1 VFDRYVCSLKA
12 RAKSNKAKGSY
23 QMQVQVRK
31 LNSNGKP
38 LFKDAPERQSVF
50 AGRLKVV
57 ENRIHK
63 QGRVVITASI
73 IDTIDVNASI
83 LIELY
88 DAVLHMLDYA
98 VETAFRSDTRRL
110 ANGDQLRIALNM
122 ALSVGVSKF
131 WRGFTRGKH
140 RTVEMLHPLPR
151 VARSSGPMKGRHP
164 ISSAN
169 GRPPR

>member
-1 VFDRYVCSLKA
+1 MFNRYGSSLRA

-63 QGRVVITASI
+63 QGRVVITASV

-88 DAVLHMLDYA
+88 DAVLLWADGKKM
-98 VETAFRSDTRRL
+98 R
-110 ANGDQLRIALNM
+110 M
-122 ALSVGVSKF
+122 
-131 WRGFTRGKH
+131 RGFEDIDNVQYGQTW
-140 RTVEMLHPLPR
+140 EIEI
-151 VARSSGPMKGRHP
+151 A
-164 ISSAN
+164 
-169 GRPPR
+169 